1 MDTSTHPTA
10 IADWVST
17 PRLILRAWHE
27 ADLDAFASLTA
38 DPQVMRYVGDG
49 TLLDRVRTAEW
60 IMVANRNREKW
71 GYGTHAVVERASGR
85 VIGWAGL
92 IHSDNA
98 QDTAAEI
105 IYALSPASWGR
116 GYATELARGIID
128 WAWQHS
134 ALQRIVA
141 TIMPDNAS
149 SIAMMGKLG
158 FASQGVVVEDDGV
171 RVAHFHCPRPDS
183 AQRV

>member
-1 MDTSTHPTA
+1 MDTSTPT
-10 IADWVST
+10 IATHAWVST
-17 PRLILRAWHE
+17 PRLTLRAWH
-27 ADLDAFASLTA
+27 ADDLDAFAGLTA
-38 DPQVMRYVGDG
+38 DPRVMRHMGDG
-49 TLLDRVRTAEW
+49 SLLDRARTAEW
-60 IMVANRNREKW
+60 ITVANRNREKW
-71 GYGTHAVVERASGR
+71 GFGTHAVVVRDSGA

-105 IYALSPASWGR
+105 IYALAPSCWGQ

-141 TIMPDNAS
+141 TIMPDNAG
-149 SIAMMGKLG
+149 SIAMMSKLG
-158 FASQGVVVEDDGV
+158 FISQGVVVEDDGT
-171 RVAHFHCPRPDS
+171 RVAHFHCPRPAS
-183 AQRV
+183 A